1 MILNRGLFITFEGPE
16 CAGKTTHIQ
25 LLERYLAKQGKRVL
39 LTREPGGTEIGE
51 QLRHI
56 VKHHVGGMADETEV
70 LLFAASRA
78 QHVVS
83 VIRPAIQ
90 SGMVVLC
97 DRFMDS
103 TTAYQGHA
111 RGLDMDFINR
121 LNRFAVAG
129 CVPDL
134 TILMDLSPK
143 ESVRRSKERETP
155 LGLDDRIESETLDF
169 HERVREGFLEVMRSE
184 PDRVK
189 LIDASKSIEEV
200 HSAIV
205 AAIDAVAA
213 VKQ

>member
-1 MILNRGLFITFEGPE
+1 MILNKGFFITFEGPE
-16 CAGKTTHIQ
+16 CAGKTTHIK
-25 LLERYLAKQGKRVL
+25 LLERHLAQTGKPCL

-78 QHVVS
+78 QHVAS
-83 VIRPAIQ
+83 VIRPAIR
-90 SGMVVLC
+90 SGAVVVC

-111 RGLDMDFINR
+111 RRLDMDFIER
-121 LNRFAVAG
+121 LNRFAIAG

-134 TILMDLSPK
+134 TILMDLSPE

-169 HERVREGFLEVMRSE
+169 HERVREGFLAIMRSE
-184 PDRVK
+184 PDRVR
-189 LIDASKSIEEV
+189 LVDASKSIEEV
-200 HSAIV
+200 HSAITAV
-205 AAIDAVAA
+205 VDDTMAA
-213 VKQ
+213 KR